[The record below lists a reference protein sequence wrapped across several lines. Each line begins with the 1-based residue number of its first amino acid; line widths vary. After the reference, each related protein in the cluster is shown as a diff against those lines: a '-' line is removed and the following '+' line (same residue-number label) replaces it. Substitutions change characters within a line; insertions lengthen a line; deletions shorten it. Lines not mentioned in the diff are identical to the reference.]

1 MILTIIAY
9 ASVSYLA
16 VRLGVVLVNLITR
29 SLLPGSG
36 SKGRALNLR
45 VSVLIPARNEEENIG
60 KVLDDLA
67 QLDENILEILVY
79 DDDSNDHTAFIIK
92 EKALKDGRIRYI
104 RGEGPK
110 EGWLGK
116 NHACHALAKES
127 GGDLLLFLDAD
138 VRVEK
143 GLIED
148 SISYLERYQLDLLSL
163 FPVQEMKSLGEWLT
177 VPLMNKILLGNLPLI
192 LIRKLRIKD
201 FAAANGQ
208 FMLFRSEVY
217 KQNWFHETVKQD
229 RVEDIGII
237 RHTKMLDYRTM
248 TLLSGGQVHCRM
260 YSGYSGA
267 LKGFAKNI
275 NAFFGNNW
283 LILMLY
289 VILTTLG
296 PLAVYALF
304 SLAGLLLYVAVLVA
318 LNVMISLLSRQF
330 WVLNVV
336 LMPLQ
341 QASLVILFAMAAWR
355 QLTGKMEWKGR
366 KI

>member
-9 ASVSYLA
+9 ASVFYLA
-16 VRLGVVLVNLITR
+16 VRLGVVIVNLITR
-29 SLLPGSG
+29 PLLPKLRSE
-36 SKGRALNLR
+36 SKVFKVG
-45 VSVLIPARNEEENIG
+45 VSVLIPARNEESNIG
-60 KVLDDLA
+60 KVLDDLGK
-67 QLDENILEILVY
+67 LDENILEILVY
-79 DDDSNDHTAFIIK
+79 DDDSNDHTAFIIR
-92 EKALKDGRIRYI
+92 EKALNDGRIRYI
-104 RGEGPK
+104 RGEGPE

-116 NHACHALAKES
+116 NHACHALAKEA

-143 GLIED
+143 GFLED
-148 SISYLERYQLDLLSL
+148 SIHYLEQHRLDLLSL
-163 FPVQEMKSLGEWLT
+163 FPVQEMKTFGEWLT

-192 LIRKLRIKD
+192 LVRKLRIND

-217 KQNWFHETVKQD
+217 KQNWFHEAVKQD
-229 RVEDIGII
+229 RVEDVGII
-237 RHTKMLDYRTM
+237 RHMKALGYRTM

-260 YSGYSGA
+260 YGGYSSA

-296 PLAVYALF
+296 PFAVYALF
-304 SLAGLLLYVAVLVA
+304 SLAGLLLYFAVLLAVSI
-318 LNVMISLLSRQF
+318 MISLLSRQF

-341 QASLVILFAMAAWR
+341 QASLVILSAMAAWR